1 MHYDVIIIGG
11 GAAGLM
17 AAYGAASSKNCS
29 VLVLEKMPRPG
40 RKIVIT
46 GKGRCNFTN
55 MKDWSDFAQH
65 IRSNSNVLRPAF
77 YNLTPEKLLSF
88 FESQGLASV
97 VERGDRVFPVSHK
110 SMDVVD
116 ALVNAAVKAGA
127 RIETD
132 AEVSEISVEG
142 TDEARQFTVAT
153 SKGRDFTCSRL
164 IIATGGLS
172 YPNTGSTGDGYTFGR
187 ILGHSVTDCF
197 PSLTAIV
204 PDGYK
209 LENEKRDSKFHID
222 RSNPLSE
229 TGNALCGTSLKNVGV
244 HLDVNGSTVQEMEG
258 DIDFT
263 DGGIEGPAGFTIS
276 RNAVKALINGG
287 DVKLVIDL
295 KPGVPEREFADR
307 LAKLW
312 DEVQKDPR
320 SKGKSARVIGKILL
334 GKLMPWEIIPGF
346 LKCHPEIYSG
356 SKGREILKI
365 KTLMNAIRNW
375 TFHIAGYV
383 GYERCVIT
391 AGGIS
396 CSEIIPKTLASR
408 KCPGLYFCGEV
419 LDIDAD
425 TGGYNLHTAF
435 ATGLLAGQSASA
447 SLS

>member
-1 MHYDVIIIGG
+1 MQHYDIIIIGG

-17 AAYGAASSKNCS
+17 AAYGAASGRKRS

-55 MKDWSDFAQH
+55 MKDWSDFAPH
-65 IRSNSNVLRPAF
+65 IRSNSNVLRAAF
-77 YNLTPEKLLSF
+77 YNLTPERLLEF
-88 FESQGLASV
+88 FERQGLASV
-97 VERGDRVFPVSHK
+97 VERGDRVFPASHR

-116 ALVNAAVKAGA
+116 ALVNAAVKSGA

-132 AEVSEISVEG
+132 AQVSEIHTEDCSDG
-142 TDEARQFTVAT
+142 KIFTVCT
-153 SKGRDFTCSRL
+153 VSGKEFSCSKL

-172 YPNTGSTGDGYTFGR
+172 YPGTGSTGDGYRFGQE
-187 ILGHSVTDCF
+187 LGHTVTNCF
-197 PSLTAIV
+197 PSLTALV
-204 PDGYK
+204 PEGYK
-209 LENEKRDSKFHID
+209 LESPGRDSKFHID
-222 RSNPLSE
+222 RSLPLSD
-229 TGNALCGTSLKNVGV
+229 TGGALCGCSLKNVGV
-244 HLDVNGSTVQEMEG
+244 RLEANGSTLQEMEG

-263 DGGIEGPAGFTIS
+263 DGGIEGPAGFAVS
-276 RNAVKALINGG
+276 RNAVKSLINGSE
-287 DVKLVIDL
+287 VVLHLDL
-295 KPGVPEREFADR
+295 KPGVPQDEFAER
-307 LAKLW
+307 TAKLW

-320 SKGKSARVIGKILL
+320 SRGKSARVIGKILI
-334 GKLMPWEIIPGF
+334 GKLLPWELIPGF

-356 SKGREILKI
+356 NKGREVLKL
-365 KTLMNAIRNW
+365 KALVNGLRDW
-375 TFHIAGYV
+375 SFPIAGYV

-396 CSEIIPKTLASR
+396 CSEIIPKTLESR

-435 ATGLLAGQSASA
+435 ATGLLAGESAA
-447 SLS
+447 K